1 MIIDFSTQYLPTPKT
16 EFEKQV
22 LSYLTTWFDDSAT
35 VKVQTSGSTG
45 TPKVFDVEKKR
56 MRHSAKKTND
66 ILGLKNGDSAMLC
79 LPVDYISGKMMVV
92 RAIERNLKLVVKTPS
107 INPLIDLNEKI
118 TFCAMSPLQVENALD
133 KIHLIKIIIIGGAAV
148 SETLKNKIRKQLN
161 SQIEPTR
168 LYETYGMSETLSH
181 IALKEIYP
189 TQVKYFSVLDDI
201 EISIDERGCLQIFAP
216 KLNPELIITNDLV
229 EVKNRKSFKFLG
241 RIDHVINSA
250 GLKIYPEQLES
261 LVKQEI
267 DNELV
272 FLGIADEVLGQKLVL
287 LIEGEENESITK
299 RLDHIS
305 YPIKN
310 HQPKEIIFIK
320 NFPRIPNGKVNRKE
334 LLHLL

>member
-1 MIIDFSTQYLPTPKT
+1 MIIDFSTQHLPTPKT

-148 SETLKNKIRKQLN
+148 SATLKNKIRKQLN